1 MTVKISTQNSNLG
14 VINISP
20 EVIEVITSIAVTE
33 TPGVHSLQNNFAS
46 GNIEKLGKKYRG
58 RGVRVD
64 IKDDEVILS
73 AYVVLKDGVNVH
85 KVAENIQF
93 NVNQTLHTMLE
104 QQVKE
109 INVHIVN
116 IIK

>member
-1 MTVKISTQNSNLG
+1 MTVKISTQISNLG
-14 VINISP
+14 AINISP

-33 TPGVHSLQNNFAS
+33 TSGVHSLQNNFAS

-73 AYVVLKDGVNVH
+73 AYVVLKEGVNVH

>member
-1 MTVKISTQNSNLG
+1 MSVEISTKNSNLG
-14 VINISP
+14 IISISP

-46 GNIEKLGKKYRG
+46 GNIEKLGKKFRG
-58 RGVRVD
+58 RGVKVD
-64 IKDDEVILS
+64 LKEDEVILS
-73 AYVVLKDGVNVH
+73 IYVALKEGVNVH
-85 KVAENIQF
+85 KVAENIQS
-93 NVNQTLHTMLE
+93 NVNQTLRTMLE

-116 IIK
+116 ITK

>member
-1 MTVKISTQNSNLG
+1 MSVEISTKNSNLG
-14 VINISP
+14 IINISP

-46 GNIEKLGKKYRG
+46 GNIEKLGKKFRG
-58 RGVRVD
+58 RGVKVD
-64 IKDDEVILS
+64 LKEDEVILS
-73 AYVVLKDGVNVH
+73 IYVALKEGVNVH
-85 KVAENIQF
+85 KVAENIQS
-93 NVNQTLHTMLE
+93 NVNQTLRTMLE

>member
-1 MTVKISTQNSNLG
+1 MTVKISTHNPNLG
-14 VINISP
+14 AINISP

-46 GNIEKLGKKYRG
+46 GNIEKIGKKYRG

-64 IKDDEVILS
+64 LKEDEVILS
-73 AYVVLKDGVNVH
+73 IYVALKEGVNVH
-85 KVAENIQF
+85 KVAESIQS
-93 NVNQTLHTMLE
+93 NVSQTLRTMLE

>member
-1 MTVKISTQNSNLG
+1 MEISTKNSNLG
-14 VINISP
+14 IINISP

-46 GNIEKLGKKYRG
+46 GNIEKLGKKFRG
-58 RGVRVD
+58 RGVKVD
-64 IKDDEVILS
+64 LKDDEVILS
-73 AYVVLKDGVNVH
+73 IYVALKEGVNVH
-85 KVAENIQF
+85 KVAENIQS
-93 NVNQTLHTMLE
+93 NVNQTLRTMLE

>member
-1 MTVKISTQNSNLG
+1 MSVKISTQNSNLG

-46 GNIEKLGKKYRG
+46 GNIEKLGKKFRG

-64 IKDDEVILS
+64 LKDDEVVLAI
-73 AYVVLKDGVNVH
+73 YVALKEGVNVH
-85 KVAENIQF
+85 KVAENIQS